1 MFDRGVMVTIADWKA
16 NPLDMFQG
24 HKTVNYWARLRELQ
38 VAASKRA
45 GEALVFQVS
54 NHLAGGCVSNVILVK
69 DGVAITP
76 IARGEESEAA
86 GHEGVMG
93 DAETSGRGRA
103 VLPSPVLPGI
113 TRRWALDWCAANDVE
128 VVKRMVAIDDVL
140 NADEVL
146 LTNSSW
152 GVLPVV
158 RVESH
163 TIGAGEPGTLGGEL
177 VQAWR
182 ERTGLDD

>member
-1 MFDRGVMVTIADWKA
+1 
-16 NPLDMFQG
+16 
-24 HKTVNYWARLRELQ
+24 
-38 VAASKRA
+38 
-45 GEALVFQVS
+45 
-54 NHLAGGCVSNVILVK
+54 
-69 DGVAITP
+69 P

-86 GHEGVMG
+86 GHDGVVG

-103 VLPSPVLPGI
+103 VMPSPVLPGI

-163 TIGAGEPGTLGGEL
+163 GIGAGEPGTLGGEL